1 MASPEPLDDA
11 VMLDKFRTFRETGD
25 RAIRDEL
32 VVTYH
37 WLAHRVARRFSDR
50 GEPTD
55 DLLQVAALGLVKA
68 VERFDPEVGSNFI
81 GFAMPTMVGEVRR
94 YFRDHTWSVRVPRRA
109 KDLKASITKTIDELQ
124 HELGRSPRVTE
135 IAARMDI
142 PDEVVLEAMEAAS
155 AYKASSLDAPVGRDQ
170 TTSHDAALAVPDT
183 EITDIVNLT
192 AVRQLLD
199 GLPGRE
205 RRILYLRYFETMS
218 QAEIAE
224 QVGTS
229 QVHVGRLIK
238 ASLERLRAH
247 IDPDDLG

>member
-1 MASPEPLDDA
+1 MTATEPLDDA
-11 VMLDKFRTFRETGD
+11 QMLERFRQFRATGD
-25 RAIRDEL
+25 RAVRDDL
-32 VVTYH
+32 VVSYH
-37 WLAHRVARRFSDR
+37 WLAQRVARRFADR

-81 GFAMPTMVGEVRR
+81 GYAMPTMVGEVRR

-109 KDLKASITKTIDELQ
+109 KDLKASITKSIDELQ
-124 HELGRSPRVTE
+124 HELGRSPRIEE
-135 IAARMDI
+135 IAARLDV
-142 PDEVVLEAMEAAS
+142 PDEIVLEAMEAAT

-170 TTSHDAALAVPDT
+170 NTSHDAALAVPDT

-192 AVRQLLD
+192 AVRQLLE

-205 RRILYLRYFETMS
+205 RRILYLRYFENMS

-238 ASLERLRAH
+238 ASLERLRSK
-247 IDPDDLG
+247 IELTDLD

>member
-1 MASPEPLDDA
+1 MAPTEPLDDA
-11 VMLDKFRTFRETGD
+11 ALLERFREWRATGD

-32 VVTYH
+32 VMTYH

-55 DLLQVAALGLVKA
+55 DLLQVASLGLVKA

-109 KDLKASITKTIDELQ
+109 KDLKASITKTIDDLQ
-124 HELGRSPRVTE
+124 HELGRSPRVAE
-135 IAARMDI
+135 IAERLDI
-142 PDEVVLEAMEAAS
+142 PDEIVLEAMEAAT
-155 AYKASSLDAPVGRDQ
+155 AYKASSLDAPTGRDQ

-183 EITDIVNLT
+183 DITNVVNLN
-192 AVRQLLD
+192 AVRQLLE

-205 RRILYLRYFETMS
+205 RRILYLRYFENMS

-247 IDPDDLG
+247 LDPDDLG